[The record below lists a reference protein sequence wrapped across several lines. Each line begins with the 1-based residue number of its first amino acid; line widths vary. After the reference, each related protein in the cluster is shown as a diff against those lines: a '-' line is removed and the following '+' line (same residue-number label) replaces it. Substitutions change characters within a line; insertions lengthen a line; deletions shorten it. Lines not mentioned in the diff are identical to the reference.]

1 LADGRANPLAI
12 PPRCA
17 VFDDEEA
24 CDWQAAEP
32 SAATI
37 PQGRFDVLVA
47 QLNCRALRHPLV
59 TFVLILCLCW
69 QSLAQAG
76 TAVALAEAEEVAH
89 AAMHFHGEAHHHDAD
104 GDGGI
109 HQDSS
114 AASLQ
119 HLLDDACVF
128 APALVPGTRLPLMA
142 PTPVSPADGVA
153 TAARSPF
160 LDGLERPPRST

>member
-1 LADGRANPLAI
+1 LICRLRN
-12 PPRCA
+12 
-17 VFDDEEA
+17 
-24 CDWQAAEP
+24 P
-32 SAATI
+32 SAVTFPETTLSKFPWRSA
-37 PQGRFDVLVA
+37 PGLGWAARRKHRFDAFFA

-76 TAVALAEAEEVAH
+76 SAVALAEAEEAAH
-89 AAMHFHGEAHHHDAD
+89 AAMHFHGEAHHHDAH

-109 HQDSS
+109 HQDNS

-142 PTPVSPADGVA
+142 PALVSPADGLA
-153 TAARSPF
+153 IAARSPY
-160 LDGLERPPRST
+160 LDGLERPPRSH